1 MTHLRSQDGDTSFG
15 GQARLRSQ
23 DGDTSFGGQ
32 ACHPSSQDGDTSF
45 GPSAGSGPSR
55 APSRDG
61 AAGSDAEMADAE
73 ARELIATGLDD
84 TLVVEAA
91 AGTGKTTE
99 LVGRIVRILAEG
111 CTRVDKIVAVTFTE
125 KAAGELKLRLRER
138 LDRERTTIQDER
150 ARRQLD
156 LALTQLEEAH
166 ISTIHGFCA
175 DLLRERPV
183 EASIDP
189 LFEVL
194 TEPASARVFD
204 DAFGRWLQEQLA
216 DPPEGVRRAL
226 RRTAFGGNDGPI
238 DRLRNAAWELTGWR
252 DFTGDWT
259 RNPFDRE
266 GAINDTVSL
275 LHEVADLTRSP
286 SSRNDPLCTSTEPA
300 RRLSDEIRLQQ
311 EFGDS
316 GRPDYDGWEAG
327 LVDLSRDRGLGN
339 VRHGRGALY
348 KDGVRRDTV
357 LNAVEELRS
366 RLDQFRMDA
375 DADLAA
381 LLQRELRGATA
392 RYETLKS
399 AAGALDFLD
408 LLVRARDLVRGNPL
422 VRRGF
427 QERFTHI
434 FVDEFQ
440 DTDPLQAEIL
450 LLLSADDTTET
461 DWRRVRPVPGRL
473 FLVGDPKQSIY
484 RFRRADVGIYREVS
498 RQLERHGARLLRLNT
513 SFRSV
518 PEIQAC
524 VNRAFAPVMTGDE
537 LTLQAPYV
545 ALAPFRSG
553 RPGQPAVVV
562 LPVPSPYATR
572 YLAGSA
578 IDKSLPGA
586 VGAMVDWIVNQSGW
600 KVTERS
606 GTAPVPVT
614 AKHICL
620 LFRRFVSWQTDVT
633 RPYVEALEAR
643 GIPHVLVGGRA
654 FHEREE
660 IEAIRAA
667 LAAVEWPDDEL
678 SVFAALRGPFFAI
691 TDEDLLDWA
700 YRFGR
705 KTENGFRRYAFHP
718 HRIPDVFAR
727 DTPSEVEHLRPI
739 AGALQLLK
747 RLHRHRNSVFADST
761 DTREW
766 GGASGVLH
774 ELLRA
779 TRAHVGFALRIGGEQ
794 ALANVLHVAEL
805 ARQYELGGG
814 ISFRGFVEELRTAA
828 DTAQAAEAPI
838 LEEDSDGV
846 RMMTVHKAKGLEF
859 PVVILVDLTCKLS
872 RAEAGRWIDPSG
884 NLCAIKLGG
893 WAPTDLL
900 LNGAV
905 EAARD
910 RAEGQRL
917 AYVAATRARDV
928 LIVPA
933 IGDDP
938 YDGGWLD
945 PLTPAIY
952 PALSDR
958 RKPSQAAGCPVFPSK
973 DTVVSR
979 PDGDPAKT
987 TTVAPGKYSFD
998 SPVKPPAMS
1007 EPPITESAP
1016 FDSASPRSGRHS
1028 TLVDDGES
1036 NGGPRTAYEVVWWDP
1051 HALALDA
1058 GTSFG
1063 LRRDDLIAKDGDAA
1077 GSARRLAAY
1086 RQWES
1091 ERATAIGN
1099 ARQPS
1104 IASRTVTQIAA
1115 DHDLWDADSL
1125 PPKGGSHERIE
1136 SPQQTR
1142 GFRLP
1147 PSPRLRRTAVASA
1160 EAGQAEGS
1168 IPIEVVD
1175 VPRVAG
1181 RPFGPQFG
1189 TLVHTTLAT
1198 VPLDAEESMVRR
1210 VASTQARILLGSG
1223 SGVEEEAYAVAEAV
1237 MAVLRHPL
1245 FDQVRSASSSGR
1257 CYREL
1262 PLIWQAP
1269 DGTLIEGTIDLAFE
1283 ESDRTSGEPRFVVLD
1298 FKTDR
1303 ELEVEGERYRR
1314 QLAIYCQALM
1324 ALRGGVARGILMRV

>member
-1 MTHLRSQDGDTSFG
+1 MNAVAWF
-15 GQARLRSQ
+15 
-23 DGDTSFGGQ
+23 
-32 ACHPSSQDGDTSF
+32 SS
-45 GPSAGSGPSR
+45 
-55 APSRDG
+55 
-61 AAGSDAEMADAE
+61 DAE
-73 ARELIATGLDD
+73 ARHLIATALDD

-111 CTRVDKIVAVTFTE
+111 RTTVDKIVAVTFTE

-138 LDRERTTIQDER
+138 LDRERTAVQDES
-150 ARRQLD
+150 ARRHLD
-156 LALTQLEEAH
+156 LALTRLEEAH

-183 EASIDP
+183 EARIDP

-194 TEPASARVFD
+194 TEDAAFRTFD

-216 DPPEGVRRAL
+216 APPEGVRRAL
-226 RRTAFGGNDGPI
+226 RRTAFGGDDGPI
-238 DRLRNAAWELTGWR
+238 DRLRNAAWELTAWR

-266 GAINDTVSL
+266 AAVKETIGL

-311 EFGDS
+311 EFGDR
-316 GRPDYDGWEAG
+316 GVADYDGWEAG
-327 LVDLSRDRGLGN
+327 LADLSRDRVLGN
-339 VRHGRGALY
+339 VRHGRGAMY
-348 KDGVRRDTV
+348 KDGVRRDA
-357 LNAVEELRS
+357 LLSAVEELRS

-392 RYETLKS
+392 RYEALKS

-422 VRRGF
+422 VRHGF

-450 LLLSADDTTET
+450 LLLAADNDAET

-498 RQLERHGARLLRLNT
+498 RQLEGHGARLLRLNT

-524 VNRAFAPVMTGDE
+524 VNTAFAPVMTGDE

-545 ALAPFRSG
+545 PLAPFRSAT
-553 RPGQPAVVV
+553 PDQPAVVV

-572 YLAGSA
+572 YVAGSA

-586 VGAMVDWIVNQSGW
+586 VGALADWIINHSGW

-606 GTAPVPVT
+606 GTEPVAVT

-678 SVFAALRGPFFAI
+678 SVFATLRGPFFAI

-700 YRFGR
+700 HRFGR
-705 KTENGFRRYAFHP
+705 QTDKGFRRYAFHP
-718 HRIPDVFAR
+718 HRIPEVFTR
-727 DTPSEVEHLRPI
+727 DTPPEVEHLRPI

-747 RLHRHRNSVFADST
+747 RLHRHRNSVFADAT

-859 PVVILVDLTCKLS
+859 PIVILVDLTCKLS

-910 RAEGQRL
+910 RAEGERL

-933 IGDDP
+933 IGDEE

-945 PLTPAIY
+945 PLTKAVY
-952 PALSDR
+952 PAVSDR
-958 RKPSQAAGCPVFPSK
+958 RRPATAAGCPVFPSK
-973 DTVVSR
+973 DTVMNR

-987 TTVAPGKYSFD
+987 TTVAPGAYSFEGYQ
-998 SPVKPPAMS
+998 V
-1007 EPPITESAP
+1007 T
-1016 FDSASPRSGRHS
+1016 
-1028 TLVDDGES
+1028 
-1036 NGGPRTAYEVVWWDP
+1036 WWDP

-1058 GTSFG
+1058 GSSFG
-1063 LRRDDLIAKDGDAA
+1063 LRRDDLIAKDGDTA
-1077 GSARRLAAY
+1077 GSAQRLARY
-1086 RQWES
+1086 REWES
-1091 ERATAIGN
+1091 ARSSAIAD

-1104 IASRTVTQIAA
+1104 IAARTVTQIAA
-1115 DHDLWDADSL
+1115 DRELPLIDSE
-1125 PPKGGSHERIE
+1125 HVQID
-1136 SPQQTR
+1136 
-1142 GFRLP
+1142 
-1147 PSPRLRRTAVASA
+1147 
-1160 EAGQAEGS
+1160 
-1168 IPIEVVD
+1168 VVD
-1175 VPRVAG
+1175 VGRVAG

-1198 VPLDAEESMVRR
+1198 VSLDADESMVRR
-1210 VASTQARILLGSG
+1210 VAATQARILLGSG

-1245 FDQVRSASSSGR
+1245 FDQVRAANTSGH

-1269 DGTLIEGTIDLAFE
+1269 DGTLIEGTMDLAFE
-1283 ESDRTSGEPRFVVLD
+1283 ESDQSGRRFVVLD

-1303 ELEVEGERYRR
+1303 ELDVEGERYKR
-1314 QLAIYCQALM
+1314 QLAIYCKALTT
-1324 ALRGGVARGILMRV
+1324 LRGGSARGILMRV

>member
-1 MTHLRSQDGDTSFG
+1 MNSVAWIS
-15 GQARLRSQ
+15 
-23 DGDTSFGGQ
+23 
-32 ACHPSSQDGDTSF
+32 
-45 GPSAGSGPSR
+45 
-55 APSRDG
+55 
-61 AAGSDAEMADAE
+61 SDAR
-73 ARELIATGLDD
+73 ARHLIATALDD

-111 CTRVDKIVAVTFTE
+111 RTSVDKIVAVTFTE

-138 LDRERTTIQDER
+138 LDRERTAIQDDN
-150 ARRQLD
+150 ARRHLD
-156 LALTQLEEAH
+156 LALTRLEEAH

-183 EASIDP
+183 EARIDP

-194 TEPASARVFD
+194 TEDAAFRKFD

-216 DPPEGVRRAL
+216 APPEGVRRAL
-226 RRTAFGGNDGPI
+226 RRTAFGGDDGPI

-266 GAINDTVSL
+266 RAISETVDL
-275 LHEVADLTRSP
+275 LHEVAGLTRTP

-300 RRLSDEIRLQQ
+300 RRLSDEIGLQQ
-311 EFGDS
+311 EFGDI
-316 GRPDYDGWEAG
+316 GTPDYDGWEAG
-327 LVDLSRDRGLGN
+327 LVDLSRDRALGN

-348 KDGVRRDTV
+348 KDGVRRDMV
-357 LNAVEELRS
+357 LNAVDELRS

-381 LLQRELRGATA
+381 LLQRALRGATA

-399 AAGALDFLD
+399 GAGALDFLD

-450 LLLSADDTTET
+450 LLLAADDTNET

-498 RQLERHGARLLRLNT
+498 QQLEGHGARLLRLNT
-513 SFRSV
+513 SFRNV

-524 VNRAFAPVMTGDE
+524 VNTAFAPAMTGDE

-545 ALAPFRSG
+545 PLAPFR
-553 RPGQPAVVV
+553 PGLPNQPAVVV
-562 LPVPSPYATR
+562 LPVPAPYATR
-572 YLAGSA
+572 YIAGSA

-600 KVTERS
+600 KVTERT
-606 GTAPVPVT
+606 GTEPVAVT

-633 RPYVEALEAR
+633 RPYVDALEAR

-678 SVFAALRGPFFAI
+678 SVFATLRGPFFAI
-691 TDEDLLDWA
+691 TDDHLLEWA

-705 KTENGFRRYAFHP
+705 KTEKGFRRFAFHP
-718 HRIPDVFAR
+718 HRIPEVFAR
-727 DTPSEVEHLRPI
+727 DTPSEIEHLRPI

-747 RLHRHRNSVFADST
+747 RLHRHRNSVYADSI

-805 ARQYELGGG
+805 ARHYELGGG

-828 DTAQAAEAPI
+828 ETAQAAEAPI

-859 PVVILVDLTCKLS
+859 PIVILVDLTCKLS

-910 RAEGQRL
+910 RAEGERL

-933 IGDDP
+933 IGDEE

-945 PLTPAIY
+945 PLTKAVY

-958 RKPSQAAGCPVFPSK
+958 RKPAPAVGCPAFPSK
-973 DTVVSR
+973 DTVMNR
-979 PDGDPAKT
+979 PDGDPART
-987 TTVAPGKYSFD
+987 TTVAPGQFEFEAAD
-998 SPVKPPAMS
+998 SGS
-1007 EPPITESAP
+1007 
-1016 FDSASPRSGRHS
+1016 
-1028 TLVDDGES
+1028 
-1036 NGGPRTAYEVVWWDP
+1036 RTPDPGSRYRVVWWDP

-1058 GTSFG
+1058 GSSFG

-1077 GSARRLAAY
+1077 GSAARLAAY

-1091 ERATAIGN
+1091 ARTGAIAE
-1099 ARQPS
+1099 ARRPS

-1115 DHDLWDADSL
+1115 DREL
-1125 PPKGGSHERIE
+1125 PLIDGDGI
-1136 SPQQTR
+1136 Q
-1142 GFRLP
+1142 
-1147 PSPRLRRTAVASA
+1147 
-1160 EAGQAEGS
+1160 
-1168 IPIEVVD
+1168 IEVVE
-1175 VPRVAG
+1175 VGRVLG
-1181 RPFGPQFG
+1181 RPYGPQFG
-1189 TLVHTTLAT
+1189 SLVHTTLAT
-1198 VPLDAEESMVRR
+1198 VPLDAVESIVRR

-1223 SGVEEEAYAVAEAV
+1223 SGVDEEAYAVAEAV

-1245 FDQVRSASSSGR
+1245 FDRVRTANKSGR

-1283 ESDRTSGEPRFVVLD
+1283 EPDSASNERRFVVLD

-1303 ELEVEGERYRR
+1303 ELDVEGERYRR
-1314 QLAIYCQALM
+1314 QLAIYCRALTS
-1324 ALRGGVARGILMRV
+1324 LKGGSARGILMRV